1 MEEED
6 VRGARS
12 GKDAAIQE
20 EHALAGALLLALL
33 LALLRALLLVL
44 LLSSLREAWG
54 GRCHAG
60 GASCCRCCGG
70 GEGTEAGTY
79 VCRFVTHADVF

>member
-1 MEEED
+1 

-12 GKDAAIQE
+12 GKDAAIQA

-33 LALLRALLLVL
+33 LALLRALLRALLLVL

-60 GASCCRCCGG
+60 GASCCMCCGG